1 MWISSV
7 EIGNFRCISSLSL
20 HFKEGVNILVGENS
34 VGKSSIFIAVS
45 RLVGSTANPGTIQF
59 SSDDLRYGTFEK
71 GEMKVSCKFELL
83 EQEQKQLLD
92 RLLSSPIPMAEKTNL
107 YKQLAKFLRFIELIF
122 TRNEVGTRIYSK
134 IGPMVVQ
141 NDWISNTYMDGGPN
155 RGRANQLFSDLSIAS
170 PLETKME
177 TLNGLWNC
185 NNVLRRVGAL
195 ILSYYKTFD
204 EFRTRPVATG
214 RSDVMESMQGSQVAS
229 VLLNLKSHTRLKQRN
244 RYNKICAEF
253 SNFIPSLT
261 IEAVES
267 TPGGGTADVQFNEEG
282 KDWPIPL
289 ANIGAGIAELLTFLT
304 NLTTQEDQIYVL
316 EEPEL
321 HLHSQAKRRLNR
333 LIKESANKNQ
343 IFVITHDEH
352 FVDLDSLQGLI
363 RLYTE
368 NHETQA
374 AFLPSNITPILLAQ
388 LKTAMKDVGKRE
400 VIFARGVLLVE
411 DESQQKF
418 ITECANKLSIDLDG
432 AGITILYVGGHDAF
446 KPYRTLVEEF
456 KIPYICFRD
465 KKWGSPHTNPPETFR
480 ALYMELEKFLEQAG
494 FGALL
499 AEAKHKVGTG
509 KPRVAEYVANKL
521 SKEQIPLIFSQL
533 INDAVNLT
541 KHKIVE

>member
-7 EIGNFRCISSLSL
+7 EISNFRCISSLSL
-20 HFKEGVNILVGENS
+20 RFKEGVNILVGENS
-34 VGKSSIFIAVS
+34 VGKSSIFIAIS
-45 RLVGSTANPGTIQF
+45 KLVGSTASPDSIQF

-71 GEMKVSCKFELL
+71 GEMKVSCKFELS

-92 RLLSSPIPMAEKTNL
+92 RLLSSPMPMAEKTNL
-107 YKQLAKFLRFIELIF
+107 YKQLARFLRFVELYFIQ
-122 TRNEVGTRIYSK
+122 NEVETRIYSK

-141 NDWISNTYMDGGPN
+141 RDFVSNTYRDGGPN
-155 RGRANQLFSDLSIAS
+155 RGSINQLFGGLSSANL
-170 PLETKME
+170 LETKIGTE
-177 TLNGLWNC
+177 PGLWNS
-185 NNVLRRVGAL
+185 NNVLKRIGAL
-195 ILSYYKTFD
+195 ILSYFKTFD
-204 EFRTRPVATG
+204 EFRARPVVSS
-214 RSDVMESMQGSQVAS
+214 RSNVIESMQGGQVPS
-229 VLLNLKSHTRLKQRN
+229 VLLNLKSHTKSKQRN
-244 RYNKICAEF
+244 RYKKICAEF
-253 SNFIPSLT
+253 SNFIPSLA
-261 IEAVES
+261 IEAVEP
-267 TPGGGTADVQFNEEG
+267 TPGGGVADVQFNEEG

-289 ANIGAGIAELLTFLT
+289 ANIGAGIVELLTFLT
-304 NLTTQEDQIYVL
+304 NLVTQEDQIYVL

-374 AFLPSNITPILLAQ
+374 AFLPSNISPILLAL

-400 VIFARGVLLVE
+400 AIFARGVLLVE
-411 DESQQKF
+411 DESQQRF

-432 AGITILYVGGHDAF
+432 AGITVLHVDGHDAF
-446 KPYRTLVEEF
+446 KPYRTLVEEL

-480 ALYMELEKFLEQAG
+480 ALGMELEEFLEQAG

-499 AEAKHKVGTG
+499 VEAKHKVGTG
-509 KPRVAEYVANKL
+509 KPRVAEYVASRL
-521 SKEQIPLIFSQL
+521 SKEQIPPLFSQL
-533 INDAVNLT
+533 ISDAVSLA
-541 KHKIVE
+541 KHKIVG